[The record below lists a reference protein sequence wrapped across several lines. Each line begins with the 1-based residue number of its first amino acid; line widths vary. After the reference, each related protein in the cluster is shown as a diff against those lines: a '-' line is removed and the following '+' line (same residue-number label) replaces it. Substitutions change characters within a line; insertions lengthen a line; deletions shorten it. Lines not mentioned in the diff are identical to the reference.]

1 MVPYVGPTPSSADSC
16 RSSEWAIRLE
26 EIGTRGCTCPGRS
39 FCLSWAVTFMKSPG
53 RRHRYCSL
61 CLTRFGLS
69 QIECFGHL
77 ILSFGGEMSRRVW
90 GNGYQSAERPNQCY
104 DLTIFTEG
112 TCSSHLKILLTS
124 ISLDRGS
131 FTQPHTSN
139 QALDG
144 SQNAEKQNIDNADPR
159 LNIHPQQTKQN
170 GSHFQRIIISNRT
183 RPRALMIRLV

>member
-1 MVPYVGPTPSSADSC
+1 MAPSVRQGEDLTPSSADSC

-131 FTQPHTSN
+131 FTQPQTTKQN
-139 QALDG
+139 QALYG
-144 SQNAEKQNIDNADPR
+144 SQKCRKAEHRQCRPKQ
-159 LNIHPQQTKQN
+159 
-170 GSHFQRIIISNRT
+170 G
-183 RPRALMIRLV
+183 